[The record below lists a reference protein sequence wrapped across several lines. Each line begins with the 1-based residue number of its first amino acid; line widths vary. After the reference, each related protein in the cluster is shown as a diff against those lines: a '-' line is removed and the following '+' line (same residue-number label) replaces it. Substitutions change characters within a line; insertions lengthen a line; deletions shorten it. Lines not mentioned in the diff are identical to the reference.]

1 MWTRVKAVVRASDL
15 IIALVAVI
23 ALMLAA
29 CTGESSTSRPPEAAP
44 TTTTV
49 DSSASQNS
57 DQDLVFGKGQ
67 LPETIPAD
75 FPIPDQAVIGSTMV
89 DRTRDLTEV
98 IVTYPADVPE
108 VVEFFESNLPALGYS
123 VDTSSGTDAR
133 WIIEFSSDGST
144 GELVLSV
151 GGTGLTQS
159 TLSIVTPVAG

>member
-1 MWTRVKAVVRASDL
+1 MIVPRRDLLRFGLQIDVVQ
-15 IIALVAVI
+15 
-23 ALMLAA
+23 
-29 CTGESSTSRPPEAAP
+29 P
-44 TTTTV
+44 TE
-49 DSSASQNS
+49 
-57 DQDLVFGKGQ
+57 GKVRGV
-67 LPETIPAD
+67 
-75 FPIPDQAVIGSTMV
+75 DQAVIGSTMV

-151 GGTGLTQS
+151 GGAGLTQS